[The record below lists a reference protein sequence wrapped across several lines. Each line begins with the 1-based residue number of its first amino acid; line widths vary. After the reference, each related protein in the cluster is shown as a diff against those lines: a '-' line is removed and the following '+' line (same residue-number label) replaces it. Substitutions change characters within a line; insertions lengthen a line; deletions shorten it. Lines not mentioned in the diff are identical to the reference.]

1 MLSIKFLSK
10 KNLTSEQKKHNEL
23 IRNNAINLRRQISLV
38 TKYDFDHK
46 IYINLKKYLEKNN
59 FKNIAFYW
67 PTEKEVDTIALI
79 SELLNNKK
87 YLISLP
93 QVVSKNKMI
102 FRYIDNLEF
111 EHEFFKSIKEP
122 VKKYK
127 KAKIE
132 DIEIIIT
139 PLLAYDESKWRLG
152 YGLGYY
158 DRVFQK
164 ANKFK
169 KVIKI
174 GLAYTFQKFKTIYH
188 HQLDQKLDLII
199 TELGEY

>member
-1 MLSIKFLSK
+1 MPTLKFLSK
-10 KNLTSEQKKHNEL
+10 NILTAEEQKHNDL
-23 IRNNAINLRRQISLV
+23 IRKNSINLRRQMSLV

-46 IYINLKKYLEKNN
+46 IYNNLINYLEKNN

-67 PTEKEVDTIALI
+67 PTEKEVDTIAIISKLI
-79 SELLNNKK
+79 NNKD

-93 QVVSKNKMI
+93 QVVSKNKMV
-102 FRYIDNLEF
+102 FRYIENLEF
-111 EHEFFKSIKEP
+111 EYEFFKSIKQP

-139 PLLAYDESKWRLG
+139 PLLAYDDAKWRLG

-158 DRVFQK
+158 DRIFK
-164 ANKFK
+164 KTGK
-169 KVIKI
+169 KVIKV
-174 GLAYTFQKFKTIYH
+174 GLAYSFQKFKTIYH
-188 HQLDQKLDLII
+188 HKLDQKLNLII
-199 TELGEY
+199 TEIGEY